1 MILPELSLRAKLAG
15 LLVAASVIPLGV
27 SAFLDIR
34 DMRAKGV
41 QDAEALL
48 TARAEQ
54 ISRELDS
61 THEGYRSAT
70 VRVANLP
77 AVKAYC
83 GASDKGRL
91 EHQERLQGIFST
103 FNKSD
108 DAIHGVLVMDNAGRI
123 ALASERALIGAD
135 RSKRPNVIK
144 ALKGESVISDIVFGL
159 RQGQLRPT
167 VIYSEPVRDEQNRVM
182 CVVALGV
189 DAEVFWK
196 VLRSSHGAA
205 GLHSYAVLYDELG
218 IRIGSSLQNSLLYR
232 PAGELG
238 RDAIESQV
246 ALNRFG
252 PRTREYLE
260 DVRAFPGQFERARA
274 VFTDPE
280 VFRGFAP
287 RNETVNLGVA
297 RRLASVPWTVFYMV
311 PEQNI
316 LAEISRATHN
326 KLLLVLGIMGLSA
339 GLGLVF
345 AASLLRPI
353 RALDAATA
361 ALAGGVDD
369 VRVPVNGHDELARLG
384 SSFNAMADRIQAQAN
399 DLQKTNDALRTYSS
413 GLEVANKDLD
423 AFAHSVSHDLRAPL
437 QVVDGFSRLLAK
449 KFMGQLDE
457 KSAQYLTRIR
467 SGVVLMEQLVEGLL
481 RLSRLGRQPLE
492 KGPIDMAGLVNDVL
506 LEMPESMS
514 RHCLVEIPAGHTV
527 LADGVLLRQV
537 LSNLLSN
544 ACKFS
549 SQKEHPEIRIGC
561 RQADGKPVY
570 FVRDNGAGFDPAQA
584 NHLFEPFQRLHG
596 ADEFAGLGI
605 GLSIVK
611 RILERHGG
619 RIWVEAAPGEGAC
632 FYFTLGDAPAAGDG
646 QDPTTQA

>member
-1 MILPELSLRAKLAG
+1 MLLAELSLRAKLAG

-34 DMRAKGV
+34 EMRAKGV
-41 QDAEALL
+41 RDAEALL

-61 THEGYRSAT
+61 THEGYRNAT

-77 AVKAYC
+77 AVKTYC
-83 GASDKGRL
+83 AASEKGRL
-91 EHQERLQGIFST
+91 EHQERLLGIFST

-108 DAIHGVLVMDNAGRI
+108 DAIHGVLVMDHTGRI
-123 ALASERALIGAD
+123 AIASEAALTGAD

-144 ALKGESVISDIVFGL
+144 ALNGESVISDIVFGL
-159 RQGQLRPT
+159 RQGQLLPT
-167 VIYSEPVRDEQNRVM
+167 VIYSEPVRDERNRVM
-182 CVVALGV
+182 CVVALAV
-189 DAEVFWK
+189 QADVFWK
-196 VLRSSHGAA
+196 VLRTSHGAA
-205 GLHSYAVLYDELG
+205 GPNSFAVLYDELG
-218 IRIGSSLQNSLLYR
+218 IRIGLSLQNSLLYR
-232 PAGELG
+232 PAGDLG
-238 RDAIESQV
+238 RDTVDSQV
-246 ALNRFG
+246 AVNRFG

-260 DVRAFPGQFERARA
+260 DVRAFPEHFERARA

-280 VFRGFAP
+280 VFRGSSPYNDA
-287 RNETVNLGVA
+287 VNLGVA
-297 RRLASVPWTVFYMV
+297 RRLAKVPWTVFYMV

-353 RALDAATA
+353 RALGAATT

-369 VRVPVNGHDELARLG
+369 VRVPVKGKDELARLG
-384 SSFNAMADRIQAQAN
+384 ISFNAMADKLQAQAN
-399 DLQKTNDALRTYSS
+399 DLQRSNDALRTYSR

-449 KFMGQLDE
+449 KFAEQPDE
-457 KSAQYLTRIR
+457 KSAHYLTRIR

-492 KGPIDMAGLVNDVL
+492 KGPVDMAGLVNDVL
-506 LEMPESMS
+506 REMPESMS
-514 RHCLVEIPAGHTV
+514 RHCVVEIPAGHTV

-537 LSNLLSN
+537 LWNLLSN

-549 SQKEHPEIRIGC
+549 SPKEHPEVRVGC
-561 RQADGKPVY
+561 WQAGGQPVY

-596 ADEFAGLGI
+596 DQEFAGLGI

-619 RIWVEAAPGEGAC
+619 RIWAEAAPGEGAC
-632 FYFTLGDAPAAGDG
+632 FYFTLGNAPVAGGGQGHAAH
-646 QDPTTQA
+646 A